1 MGQSSL
7 HCNIIK
13 CSTFSTN
20 QLAKHFLG
28 IKEMLQKLYNEEFDE
43 VQPERKNGVFGEL
56 ENLSAEDKQFMIMME
71 NGAKFVNGNC
81 QLPLPLRNPALIIP
95 NNRTM
100 MEKRANYLNMRFM
113 KNKKFFEDYQ
123 MFVNGLLQKGFARV
137 ASEIQP

>member
-81 QLPLPLRNPALIIP
+81 QLPLPWRNPALIIP

-100 MEKRANYLNMRFM
+100 IEKRANYLNMRFM

-123 MFVNGLLQKGFARV
+123 KFVNGLLRKGFARV

>member
-81 QLPLPLRNPALIIP
+81 QLPLL
-95 NNRTM
+95 
-100 MEKRANYLNMRFM
+100 
-113 KNKKFFEDYQ
+113 
-123 MFVNGLLQKGFARV
+123 
-137 ASEIQP
+137 

>member
-1 MGQSSL
+1 
-7 HCNIIK
+7 
-13 CSTFSTN
+13 
-20 QLAKHFLG
+20 
-28 IKEMLQKLYNEEFDE
+28 MLQKLYNEEFDE
-43 VQPERKNGVFGEL
+43 VQPERKNGVFREL

-123 MFVNGLLQKGFARV
+123 KFVNGLLQKGFARV

>member
-56 ENLSAEDKQFMIMME
+56 ENLSAEDKQFMKMME
-71 NGAKFVNGNC
+71 NGAEFVNGHY
-81 QLPLPLRNPALIIP
+81 QLPLPLRNPALIML

-100 MEKRANYLNMRFM
+100 VEKRAKLLERKLDNDLC
-113 KNKKFFEDYQ
+113 KI
-123 MFVNGLLQKGFARV
+123 NGLVFRNMSCFEKQV
-137 ASEIQP
+137 N